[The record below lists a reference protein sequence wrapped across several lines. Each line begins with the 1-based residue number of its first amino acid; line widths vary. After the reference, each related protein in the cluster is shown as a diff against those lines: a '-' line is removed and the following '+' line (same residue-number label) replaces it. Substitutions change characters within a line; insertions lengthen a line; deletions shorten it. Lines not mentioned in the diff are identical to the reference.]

1 MSKQKR
7 NIKSFCHSY
16 KTNTNSAKRTKYMAT
31 QLNTKTEYWFH
42 DVKQQSSYKNVK
54 LIKINET
61 SQSDNFNFQEKKLY
75 FSGKIRSDIENEDL
89 KNLPNNN
96 DSYRIESI
104 LGNDDIEIIDTTN
117 GCLCFENGSLLFLLL
132 PRKESVTMIKR
143 PKAINRE
150 MVALSKIETVGAD
163 PRGKNKH
170 VVYENEVKNYVT
182 LGLTKCM
189 NSVGLYQKQAKN
201 GKKLS
206 DCSELTKLGNYLK
219 NLGTKW
225 IPRVVLQEMNKS
237 LNSMEVR
244 SFDDYGTLGEEAD
257 KRDRGHKETNLNKDA
272 NMHNGNR
279 DSFVPSIAFG
289 ENTALNMHTDQ
300 DGFLSVI
307 TLHCNKD
314 IERKNYQYR
323 YNASICKYFVF
334 ENKMAV
340 GLRSG
345 DVLIFNPCFGHC
357 ISTLTSS
364 YKTCSV
370 ICVSHYFKATNIS
383 MNDNG
388 KEFNVKE

>member
-7 NIKSFCHSY
+7 NIVSFCHSY

-31 QLNTKTEYWFH
+31 QLDTSTECWFH
-42 DVKQQSSYKNVK
+42 RVKQQSSYKTIN
-54 LIKINET
+54 LIKIHES
-61 SQSDNFNFQEKKLY
+61 SQRDNFKFQEKKIY
-75 FSGKIRSDIENEDL
+75 FSGKINSDIENEEL
-89 KNLPNNN
+89 KNLPNDN

-104 LGNDDIEIIDTTN
+104 IGNDDIKIIDTTK
-117 GCLCFENGSLLFLLL
+117 GCLCFQNGSLLFLLL
-132 PRKESVTMIKR
+132 PRKESVGMIKK

-170 VVYENEVKNYVT
+170 VIYENELKNYVT

-201 GKKLS
+201 GKTLS
-206 DCSELTKLGNYLK
+206 DCSELTKLGNYLRT
-219 NLGTKW
+219 LGTKW
-225 IPRVVLQEMNKS
+225 IPRVVFNEMNKS
-237 LNSMEVR
+237 LNSMDIR
-244 SFDDYGTLGEEAD
+244 SFDDYGTFGEEKD
-257 KRDRGHKETNLNKDA
+257 KRGQGDKETNLNTDA
-272 NMHNGNR
+272 RIHNGNR

-314 IERKNYQYR
+314 IERKNYQYK
-323 YNASICKYFVF
+323 YNVSICKYFVF

-370 ICVSHYFKATNIS
+370 ICVSHYYKATNIS

-388 KEFNVKE
+388 KEFNVEE